1 MVLRQKRLVL
11 SCPIPTHTPGAPTP
25 KTPGDSVGCKAT
37 IYHSR
42 AVRSSN
48 RRQVS
53 ICNPVWAR
61 ARQLWDATLR
71 LLPLVRS
78 TFVIAALACSAS
90 SDAEHAVMSHTPL
103 ASASLRAFCHV
114 GAAGGPHCVT

>member
-71 LLPLVRS
+71 LH
-78 TFVIAALACSAS
+78 AAC
-90 SDAEHAVMSHTPL
+90 AEHLCDRSFGL
-103 ASASLRAFCHV
+103 FSFE
-114 GAAGGPHCVT
+114 